1 MKGLLAKD
9 TTLMSI
15 IILAIILIYTLFSLL
30 CPIMT
35 DDYMFWGKYLTAN
48 NGSMMPS
55 LSGYC
60 NYVRDLWL
68 YENGRLANMLCAPVV
83 LWMPKLAWAI
93 ILAVIICAIYLLSAR
108 MVNGSRPVRPLL
120 LMSVWICSILL
131 LPWYDTSS
139 LMLIDYA
146 LNYFPPTLL
155 TLATIWAAYRIES
168 GQPFRNIYYYCAIVV
183 IAFLAGI
190 FHEGFSMPLL
200 AAISVIAAVR
210 KFSMPGQWWGIYI
223 ALLCGTI
230 ISAGSP
236 AIWTRFFTVMDSRTQ
251 QHLLP
256 YLRTLVKTTP
266 VLLAMSTVA
275 IAALP
280 FRKSRQV
287 LNSIIS
293 DRLNQYLILTASI
306 SAIMVIILKAPARA
320 TTGLNLLLIILLL
333 RTVKSLGINHFQKS
347 STTAVIVSL
356 ISVCLFYSG
365 VLLWQFKIFDENH
378 QITMLLKD
386 VDSDETIYMDTI
398 RHAPWWTLS
407 HPIVDIWYTSG
418 QIRFVNN
425 IYGRPEDIPPV
436 LPKVLERYD
445 FSNPVTIPEKTVFCQ
460 AGDIILMKGDNIDAD
475 KLPYNWRFTLAGGE
489 EVGSYVMFV
498 PFIAN
503 NGERWIAGFPTRIQ
517 VKGPFL
523 NIKESY

>member
-15 IILAIILIYTLFSLL
+15 IILAIILIYASFSWL
-30 CPIMT
+30 CPIMI
-35 DDYMFWGKYLTAN
+35 DDYMFWDKYLTAN
-48 NGSMMPS
+48 NGSILPS

-93 ILAVIICAIYLLSAR
+93 ILAVIICAIYLSAASL
-108 MVNGSRPVRPLL
+108 VNGSRPVSPLL
-120 LMSVWICSILL
+120 LMSVWICCILL
-131 LPWYDTSS
+131 LPWHDYSS

-146 LNYFPPTLL
+146 LNYFPSTLL
-155 TLATIWAAYRIES
+155 TLATIWAAYRIGS
-168 GQPFRNIYYYCAIVV
+168 GRRFRIARYCLIIFV
-183 IAFLAGI
+183 AFLTGV

-200 AAISVIAAVR
+200 AALSVIAAVR
-210 KFSMPGQWWGIYI
+210 RFSMPGQWWGVYI

-236 AIWTRFFTVMDSRTQ
+236 AIWTRFFTTMDSNAEL
-251 QHLLP
+251 HLRP
-256 YLRTLVKTTP
+256 YLRALVKNTP
-266 VLLAMSTVA
+266 LFFALSAAA
-275 IAALP
+275 IAAIP
-280 FRKSRQV
+280 FAKSRRI
-287 LNSIIS
+287 LRNIIS
-293 DRLNQYLILTASI
+293 DRLNQYLLLTALFA
-306 SAIMVIILKAPARA
+306 AIMVIILKAPVRA
-320 TTGLNLLLIILLL
+320 TTGLNLLLIIFLL
-333 RTVKSLGINHFQKS
+333 RGIKSLDIHISPKS
-347 STTAVIVSL
+347 SSMAAIASL
-356 ISVCLFYSG
+356 IAVCLFYTG
-365 VLLWQFKIFDENH
+365 VLRWQFKIYDENR

-386 VDSDETIYMDTI
+386 GDSDKTIYMDTI
-398 RHAPWWTLS
+398 RHAPWWTLN
-407 HPIVDIWYTSG
+407 HPVAGLWYTNI
-418 QIRFVNN
+418 QIKFVNK

-436 LPKVLERYD
+436 LPKILEGYD
-445 FSNPVTIPEKTVFCQ
+445 FSNQVTVPENPDFFQT
-460 AGDIILMKGDNIDAD
+460 GDIILMRGDNIDTD
-475 KLPYNWRFTLAGGE
+475 SLTYNWRFTLAGGE

-523 NIKESY
+523 NITESY

>member
-1 MKGLLAKD
+1 MKGLFAKHKIMM
-9 TTLMSI
+9 LV

-35 DDYMFWGKYLTAN
+35 DDYMFWRKYLTAN

-108 MVNGSRPVRPLL
+108 MVNGSRPVSPLL
-120 LMSVWICSILL
+120 LMSIWICSILL

-210 KFSMPGQWWGIYI
+210 RFSMPGQWWGIYI

-236 AIWTRFFTVMDSRTQ
+236 AIWTRFFTAMDSRTQ
-251 QHLLP
+251 QHL
-256 YLRTLVKTTP
+256 
-266 VLLAMSTVA
+266 
-275 IAALP
+275 
-280 FRKSRQV
+280 
-287 LNSIIS
+287 
-293 DRLNQYLILTASI
+293 
-306 SAIMVIILKAPARA
+306 
-320 TTGLNLLLIILLL
+320 
-333 RTVKSLGINHFQKS
+333 
-347 STTAVIVSL
+347 SL
-356 ISVCLFYSG
+356 IH
-365 VLLWQFKIFDENH
+365 I
-378 QITMLLKD
+378 
-386 VDSDETIYMDTI
+386 
-398 RHAPWWTLS
+398 
-407 HPIVDIWYTSG
+407 
-418 QIRFVNN
+418 
-425 IYGRPEDIPPV
+425 
-436 LPKVLERYD
+436 
-445 FSNPVTIPEKTVFCQ
+445 
-460 AGDIILMKGDNIDAD
+460 
-475 KLPYNWRFTLAGGE
+475 
-489 EVGSYVMFV
+489 
-498 PFIAN
+498 
-503 NGERWIAGFPTRIQ
+503 
-517 VKGPFL
+517 
-523 NIKESY
+523 